1 MKDSSHDTSEDL
13 KGVALKDAV
22 FLLRLLGKM
31 VLQEKPFI
39 EARYN
44 DRAQNFDRTLTF
56 LKKIGSI
63 TEKDN
68 SLSADGVF
76 KELVARDESAVVEAI
91 VEVLFGTKNRCQTT
105 LLDFLSQFKVSSGDI
120 SYKPVTK
127 ERHRNST
134 VRNFLMELG
143 IVTHSPQSDEYLL
156 NPDRFDLFLMER
168 GSAKAVS
175 PSKLKVGL
183 RGRESIGFAAENA
196 IFRLEQQRVSSH
208 LVNDIDHVALR
219 NASAGYDIKS
229 FTEESVEGHVPR
241 YIEVKAVPPSS
252 MRFYWTANERKMAQ
266 LLKEF
271 YFLYLLP
278 VLSNSAFDV
287 DGLQIIQDPFL
298 QVYQTRDE
306 WLVEEDVVSC
316 RLQKKCSNFQTTLR
330 R

>member
-1 MKDSSHDTSEDL
+1 MKDSSHHTSEDL

-31 VLQEKPFI
+31 ILQEKPFI

-44 DRAQNFDRTLTF
+44 DRARNFDRTLTF
-56 LKKIGSI
+56 LKEIGSI

-105 LLDFLSQFKVSSGDI
+105 LLDFLSRFKVSSGDI
-120 SYKPVTK
+120 SYKPATK

-156 NPDRFDLFLMER
+156 NPDRFDLFLMAR

-196 IFRLEQQRVSSH
+196 IFRWEQQRVSSH

-252 MRFYWTANERKMAQ
+252 MRFYWTANERKMAK

-278 VLSNSAFDV
+278 VLSSSAFDV

-316 RLQKKCSNFQTTLR
+316 RLQ
-330 R
+330 